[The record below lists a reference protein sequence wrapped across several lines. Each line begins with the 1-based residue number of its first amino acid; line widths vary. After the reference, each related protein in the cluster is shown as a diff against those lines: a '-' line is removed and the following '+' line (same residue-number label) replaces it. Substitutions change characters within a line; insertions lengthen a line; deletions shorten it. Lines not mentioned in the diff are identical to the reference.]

1 MEQVLFRIHV
11 RCMTTVGNFI
21 KPPVRV
27 FLEKFIL
34 FTAVVSLFITAIL
47 HFSYVSTS
55 LQHTNCLVS
64 NGSTSYHNTF
74 EPITNS
80 SIYID
85 INNNLVDV
93 LNIHITKPPIDREFT
108 AHHKSTLE
116 YLYALGSSFNLLN
129 NNSSN
134 GTCVTNRQSSIDANC
149 DGIVRTY
156 IFSTEKG
163 YLLLPPKVLSS
174 RNILTS
180 NVYISSS
187 STCFGHS
194 VSSLLLKLWVGYDTV
209 TKNWVIRSFG
219 GRGYLHNTHSQE
231 IYDLNQAADFVARTG
246 NAGSTGIEQKGISG
260 IQRYVAFKVG
270 VILTT
275 LFLFFTTTTLVS
287 FTLRVTQERMLKFTF
302 LLQVCHFALCFISVS
317 MIIYIYV
324 YMLSPY

>member
-11 RCMTTVGNFI
+11 RCMTTVCNFV
-21 KPPVRV
+21 KPPIRV
-27 FLEKFIL
+27 FVEKFIL
-34 FTAVVSLFITAIL
+34 FAAVVSLFITAML

-55 LQHTNCLVS
+55 LQHTNCLIS
-64 NGSTSYHNTF
+64 SGSTTHHNIT
-74 EPITNS
+74 EHITNS
-80 SIYID
+80 SMYID
-85 INNNLVDV
+85 INNNLIDV
-93 LNIHITKPPIDREFT
+93 LNIHITKSPIEREFNYWNLT
-108 AHHKSTLE
+108 AHHSTLK
-116 YLYALGSSFNLLN
+116 YLYALGSTCNLLN
-129 NNSSN
+129 SNSSSS
-134 GTCVTNRQSSIDANC
+134 GTCVSNHQLSIDGNG
-149 DGIVRTY
+149 DDIVRTY

-163 YLLLPPKVLSS
+163 YLLLPPQVLSS
-174 RNILTS
+174 RNIVIS

-194 VSSLLLKLWVGYDTV
+194 VSSLLLKRWVGYDTV

-246 NAGSTGIEQKGISG
+246 NAGSTGLEQHGISG

-302 LLQVCHFALCFISVS
+302 LLQVWHFSF
-317 MIIYIYV
+317 
-324 YMLSPY
+324 